1 MYKSKKYT
9 NEEIELLSSSPY
21 VKNIRQ
27 NRLAFTYEF
36 RCILY
41 DEWIKQPSTFQIRET
56 LKSYGFDCSMLSS
69 KAISKINDTFRHY
82 GRPTNGKNKV
92 LGKHDSIEKY
102 SNVYL
107 IDSRVFVKSRNGIN
121 FSSEFINNAYKEYP
135 SVSIESLLESYGLNP
150 EKVGYQR
157 IYKLKKKLENGEK
170 TKEKISADAVEKY
183 SGHPYIKRCTAAHFT
198 LVKQFYD
205 ESLIFISY
213 HIDEILRIYEIDG
226 SDLPIRVRNKIGY
239 IGDENYSRHP
249 FWDWAS
255 GNYSRVI
262 VVPGNHEFYKMFDI
276 DKLYNGW
283 SLKIRENITC
293 HYNAVIPLGNDI
305 ELIAT
310 TLWSHILLQDAYET
324 EAAITDFRRMRYGS
338 EPLDWTR
345 FNDEH
350 SRCFRF
356 LEQSVKQSTAR
367 HLIVATHHVPSF
379 ELMAPEFK
387 GSPLNGA
394 FTVELGGFIAD
405 SPIEYWIYGH
415 SHRNINKVIGN
426 TRCICNQLGYVFSN
440 EHTSFDKEAHIS
452 I

>member
-1 MYKSKKYT
+1 MRIQYASD
-9 NEEIELLSSSPY
+9 LHL
-21 VKNIRQ
+21 
-27 NRLAFTYEF
+27 EF
-36 RCILY
+36 R
-41 DEWIKQPSTFQIRET
+41 ENSSF
-56 LKSYGFDCSMLSS
+56 LKHNPLAVAGE
-69 KAISKINDTFRHY
+69 
-82 GRPTNGKNKV
+82 V
-92 LGKHDSIEKY
+92 LVLAGD
-102 SNVYL
+102 
-107 IDSRVFVKSRNGIN
+107 
-121 FSSEFINNAYKEYP
+121 
-135 SVSIESLLESYGLNP
+135 
-150 EKVGYQR
+150 
-157 IYKLKKKLENGEK
+157 
-170 TKEKISADAVEKY
+170 
-183 SGHPYIKRCTAAHFT
+183 
-198 LVKQFYD
+198 
-205 ESLIFISY
+205 
-213 HIDEILRIYEIDG
+213 
-226 SDLPIRVRNKIGY
+226 IGY

-440 EHTSFDKEAHIS
+440 EHTSFDKDCLLYTS
-452 I
+452 PSPRDTR

>member
-1 MYKSKKYT
+1 MRIQYASD
-9 NEEIELLSSSPY
+9 LHL
-21 VKNIRQ
+21 
-27 NRLAFTYEF
+27 EF
-36 RCILY
+36 R
-41 DEWIKQPSTFQIRET
+41 ENSSF
-56 LKSYGFDCSMLSS
+56 LKHNPLAVAGE
-69 KAISKINDTFRHY
+69 
-82 GRPTNGKNKV
+82 V
-92 LGKHDSIEKY
+92 LVLAGD
-102 SNVYL
+102 
-107 IDSRVFVKSRNGIN
+107 
-121 FSSEFINNAYKEYP
+121 
-135 SVSIESLLESYGLNP
+135 
-150 EKVGYQR
+150 
-157 IYKLKKKLENGEK
+157 
-170 TKEKISADAVEKY
+170 
-183 SGHPYIKRCTAAHFT
+183 
-198 LVKQFYD
+198 
-205 ESLIFISY
+205 
-213 HIDEILRIYEIDG
+213 
-226 SDLPIRVRNKIGY
+226 IGY

-379 ELMAPEFK
+379 ELMGRSSRAVRSMGHLPW
-387 GSPLNGA
+387 SLAVSLQTARLNTGYMA
-394 FTVELGGFIAD
+394 
-405 SPIEYWIYGH
+405 
-415 SHRNINKVIGN
+415 
-426 TRCICNQLGYVFSN
+426 TR
-440 EHTSFDKEAHIS
+440 TAIS
-452 I
+452 IRSSETPGAYATSWAMCSVTSIRHSIRKRIFRFKSAIHKSRLSAKVNIRQTDGLLCNKFMVDY

>member
-1 MYKSKKYT
+1 M
-9 NEEIELLSSSPY
+9 
-21 VKNIRQ
+21 
-27 NRLAFTYEF
+27 
-36 RCILY
+36 
-41 DEWIKQPSTFQIRET
+41 
-56 LKSYGFDCSMLSS
+56 
-69 KAISKINDTFRHY
+69 
-82 GRPTNGKNKV
+82 
-92 LGKHDSIEKY
+92 
-102 SNVYL
+102 
-107 IDSRVFVKSRNGIN
+107 
-121 FSSEFINNAYKEYP
+121 
-135 SVSIESLLESYGLNP
+135 
-150 EKVGYQR
+150 R
-157 IYKLKKKLENGEK
+157 IQY
-170 TKEKISADAVEKY
+170 A
-183 SGHPYIKRCTAAHFT
+183 
-198 LVKQFYD
+198 
-205 ESLIFISY
+205 
-213 HIDEILRIYEIDG
+213 
-226 SDLPIRVRNKIGY
+226 SDLHLEFQENSSFLKHNPLAVAGEVLVLAGDIGY

-379 ELMAPEFK
+379 ELMAPESAQW
-387 GSPLNGA
+387 GIYRGA
-394 FTVELGGFIAD
+394 WRFHCRQPD
-405 SPIEYWIYGH
+405 
-415 SHRNINKVIGN
+415 
-426 TRCICNQLGYVFSN
+426 
-440 EHTSFDKEAHIS
+440 
-452 I
+452 

>member
-1 MYKSKKYT
+1 MRIQYASD
-9 NEEIELLSSSPY
+9 LHL
-21 VKNIRQ
+21 
-27 NRLAFTYEF
+27 EF
-36 RCILY
+36 R
-41 DEWIKQPSTFQIRET
+41 ENSSF
-56 LKSYGFDCSMLSS
+56 LKHNPLAVAGE
-69 KAISKINDTFRHY
+69 
-82 GRPTNGKNKV
+82 V
-92 LGKHDSIEKY
+92 LVLAGD
-102 SNVYL
+102 
-107 IDSRVFVKSRNGIN
+107 
-121 FSSEFINNAYKEYP
+121 
-135 SVSIESLLESYGLNP
+135 
-150 EKVGYQR
+150 
-157 IYKLKKKLENGEK
+157 
-170 TKEKISADAVEKY
+170 
-183 SGHPYIKRCTAAHFT
+183 
-198 LVKQFYD
+198 
-205 ESLIFISY
+205 
-213 HIDEILRIYEIDG
+213 
-226 SDLPIRVRNKIGY
+226 IGY

-405 SPIEYWIYGH
+405 SPIEYWRMRGK
-415 SHRNINKVIGN
+415 SGTVC
-426 TRCICNQLGYVFSN
+426 RCEPADTGMLPAALCQKGTMERYALLPARRARAGSPYHQFCGSSERGV
-440 EHTSFDKEAHIS
+440 
-452 I
+452 

>member
-1 MYKSKKYT
+1 
-9 NEEIELLSSSPY
+9 
-21 VKNIRQ
+21 
-27 NRLAFTYEF
+27 
-36 RCILY
+36 
-41 DEWIKQPSTFQIRET
+41 
-56 LKSYGFDCSMLSS
+56 
-69 KAISKINDTFRHY
+69 
-82 GRPTNGKNKV
+82 
-92 LGKHDSIEKY
+92 
-102 SNVYL
+102 
-107 IDSRVFVKSRNGIN
+107 
-121 FSSEFINNAYKEYP
+121 
-135 SVSIESLLESYGLNP
+135 
-150 EKVGYQR
+150 
-157 IYKLKKKLENGEK
+157 
-170 TKEKISADAVEKY
+170 
-183 SGHPYIKRCTAAHFT
+183 
-198 LVKQFYD
+198 
-205 ESLIFISY
+205 
-213 HIDEILRIYEIDG
+213 
-226 SDLPIRVRNKIGY
+226 
-239 IGDENYSRHP
+239 
-249 FWDWAS
+249 
-255 GNYSRVI
+255 
-262 VVPGNHEFYKMFDI
+262 MFDI

-356 LEQSVKQSTAR
+356 LEQSVNKYCQTSHCR
-367 HLIVATHHVPSF
+367 HSSCTVIRTDGAGV
-379 ELMAPEFK
+379 K

>member
-1 MYKSKKYT
+1 MRIQYASD
-9 NEEIELLSSSPY
+9 LHL
-21 VKNIRQ
+21 
-27 NRLAFTYEF
+27 EF
-36 RCILY
+36 R
-41 DEWIKQPSTFQIRET
+41 ENSSF
-56 LKSYGFDCSMLSS
+56 LKHNPLAVAGE
-69 KAISKINDTFRHY
+69 
-82 GRPTNGKNKV
+82 V
-92 LGKHDSIEKY
+92 LVLAGD
-102 SNVYL
+102 
-107 IDSRVFVKSRNGIN
+107 
-121 FSSEFINNAYKEYP
+121 
-135 SVSIESLLESYGLNP
+135 
-150 EKVGYQR
+150 
-157 IYKLKKKLENGEK
+157 
-170 TKEKISADAVEKY
+170 
-183 SGHPYIKRCTAAHFT
+183 
-198 LVKQFYD
+198 
-205 ESLIFISY
+205 
-213 HIDEILRIYEIDG
+213 
-226 SDLPIRVRNKIGY
+226 IGY

-367 HLIVATHHVPSF
+367 HLIV
-379 ELMAPEFK
+379 
-387 GSPLNGA
+387 PL
-394 FTVELGGFIAD
+394 IM
-405 SPIEYWIYGH
+405 YRH
-415 SHRNINKVIGN
+415 SN
-426 TRCICNQLGYVFSN
+426 
-440 EHTSFDKEAHIS
+440 
-452 I
+452 

>member
-1 MYKSKKYT
+1 M
-9 NEEIELLSSSPY
+9 
-21 VKNIRQ
+21 
-27 NRLAFTYEF
+27 
-36 RCILY
+36 
-41 DEWIKQPSTFQIRET
+41 
-56 LKSYGFDCSMLSS
+56 
-69 KAISKINDTFRHY
+69 
-82 GRPTNGKNKV
+82 
-92 LGKHDSIEKY
+92 
-102 SNVYL
+102 
-107 IDSRVFVKSRNGIN
+107 
-121 FSSEFINNAYKEYP
+121 
-135 SVSIESLLESYGLNP
+135 
-150 EKVGYQR
+150 R
-157 IYKLKKKLENGEK
+157 IQY
-170 TKEKISADAVEKY
+170 A
-183 SGHPYIKRCTAAHFT
+183 
-198 LVKQFYD
+198 
-205 ESLIFISY
+205 
-213 HIDEILRIYEIDG
+213 
-226 SDLPIRVRNKIGY
+226 SDLHLEFQENSSFLKHNPLAVAGEVLVLAGDIGY

-379 ELMAPEFK
+379 ELMRRSSRAVRSMGHLPW
-387 GSPLNGA
+387 SLAVSLQTARLNTGYMA
-394 FTVELGGFIAD
+394 
-405 SPIEYWIYGH
+405 
-415 SHRNINKVIGN
+415 
-426 TRCICNQLGYVFSN
+426 TR
-440 EHTSFDKEAHIS
+440 TAIS
-452 I
+452 IRSSETPGAYATSWAMCSVTSIRHSIRKRIFRFKSAIHKSRLSAKVNIRQTDGLLCNKFMVDY